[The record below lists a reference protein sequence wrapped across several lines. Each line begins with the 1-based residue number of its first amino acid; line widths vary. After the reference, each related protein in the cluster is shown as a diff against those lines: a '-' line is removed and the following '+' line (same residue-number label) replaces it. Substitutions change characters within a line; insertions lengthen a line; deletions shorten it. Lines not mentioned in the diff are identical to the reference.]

1 MGLPRYLRR
10 LFLSLALS
18 IAAIVLIF
26 VFTGS
31 RKTIVALTQIR
42 PSYIGLLLMLGLAG
56 IALDGARIMF
66 LVRAA
71 DGKIGFWQGCK
82 LGVLGVFGNVVT
94 PFSTGGHVA
103 IVYLLR
109 QQRLPS
115 GRGASV
121 VLTRL
126 LATGFFVLSGAL
138 LSLLSFGHLVT
149 EEPAIRRVMLATAIV
164 FLGLSALAVAALLNP
179 RVSAGLGGVS
189 GKVLSRIGVLRRQ
202 RRFQQRVN
210 RHVLHARNSFRRFF
224 SAHAVLLG
232 WVLLC
237 SAFVYVTQVL
247 LLWAVLRALSL
258 PTSLLQGLALSA
270 LLIFLLSFL
279 PTPGGSGLG
288 EALFVLVYSAAVP
301 THLLGVAVVLWRLF
315 YQYLP
320 AAMGAGVAAS
330 HSDAL
335 LSREGNVR
343 SG

>member
-1 MGLPRYLRR
+1 MPRYLRR
-10 LFLSLALS
+10 LLLSLTLSLA
-18 IAAIVLIF
+18 AVVLIF

-31 RKTIVALTQIR
+31 HRTIAALAELK
-42 PSYIGLLLMLGLAG
+42 PSYIGLLLLFSLAG
-56 IALDGARIMF
+56 VALDGARIVL

-71 DGKIGFWQGCK
+71 EGEIDFWQGCK
-82 LGVLGVFGNVVT
+82 LGVLGVFGNLVT

-115 GRGASV
+115 GRGVSV

-126 LATGFFVLSGAL
+126 LAGGVFVLLGAI

-149 EEPAIRRVMLATAIV
+149 QEQAIRRVMLATGII
-164 FLGLSALAVAALLNP
+164 FLALSALAVAALLNP
-179 RVSAGLGGVS
+179 RLLARLGAVS
-189 GKVLSRIGVLRRQ
+189 GKVLSRIGMLRRQ

-224 SAHAVLLG
+224 SAHPELLG
-232 WVLLC
+232 WALLC
-237 SAFVYVTQVL
+237 SASFYGIEVL
-247 LLWAVLRALSL
+247 LLWGVLRALSL
-258 PTSLLQGLALSA
+258 PAGLLQGLALSA

-301 THLLGVAVVLWRLF
+301 THLLGVAVVLWRVF

-320 AAMGAGVAAS
+320 AAMGAVVATS
-330 HSDAL
+330 HSGVL
-335 LSREGNVR
+335 LSQEGNA
-343 SG
+343 